1 MRKIFTRRIEQGNYL
16 WPVLLISAIALLF
29 NLNGW
34 GVTETSEARY
44 AEIAYEMYQSG
55 DYLHPRLLE
64 IQHYHKPPV
73 TYWITALSYHIFG
86 PNAFGARLFLQMMI
100 LIQMWLVFRL
110 SVMLTTNKKIAITAT
125 LIYISFPAV
134 LISSRALTTDAFLN
148 TFILL
153 SVFFWTKRR
162 ITHHPL
168 WLYLTY
174 LSLGLGFMTK
184 GPVVF
189 IIPAVTIPLIN
200 HLFPLKHKKQFF
212 HHITGLMVFFISG
225 VSWYLFLVWQ
235 NPAFFDYFVI
245 DHTINRFATNQFH
258 RGEPFWFY
266 LAFVPAMS
274 FPWLI
279 LSIYHSLKK
288 FKNPFNYK
296 RVLWLWIAI
305 PLFFFS
311 LSTSKLILYVLP
323 VFPAIAI
330 IAASTWQHLP
340 ERIRQRW
347 NVALASYHILIIVA
361 LVSGGYII
369 SEDINFSIGMYVII
383 GLMGTLIAFQT
394 IKISRT
400 QIAVPIAGA
409 FSLLF
414 VVFSTYFMQANPRIA
429 NDQRNVAK
437 EVKAKLTD
445 TGHIMVYDRRLPSVA
460 FHAHQD
466 IISIYNGNRGL
477 DRETRFEKTDKW
489 KHSLIDIDD
498 ERLKSPTF
506 FKGSV
511 LISRLSDASEPAFQK
526 LENFFAERETVDG
539 WVILSGV
546 KEDIL

>member
-1 MRKIFTRRIEQGNYL
+1 MKNIDPERTESGNYL
-16 WPVLLISAIALLF
+16 WAVLLITAMALLF

-86 PNAFGARLFLQMMI
+86 PNAFGARFFLQIMI

-110 SVMLTTNKKIAITAT
+110 SVMLTRDKKNAITAT
-125 LIYISFPAV
+125 LLYISFPAV
-134 LISSRALTTDAFLN
+134 LISARALTTDAFLN
-148 TFILL
+148 TFVLL

-189 IIPAVTIPLIN
+189 IIPAVAIPLIN
-200 HLFPLKHKKQFF
+200 HLFPMKHKKQGF
-212 HHITGLMVFFISG
+212 HHITGLMVFLFSG
-225 VSWYLFLVWQ
+225 LSWYLFLVWE
-235 NPAFFDYFVI
+235 NPDFLDYFVI
-245 DHTINRFATNQFH
+245 EHTINRFATNQFH

-266 LAFVPAMS
+266 LILVPAMS
-274 FPWLI
+274 FPWLVMAI
-279 LSIYHSLKK
+279 WHSSKKLKS
-288 FKNPFNYK
+288 PFTYK
-296 RVLWLWIAI
+296 RVLWLWIGI

-330 IAASTWQHLP
+330 IAASTWRRLP
-340 ERIRQRW
+340 EKVRRRW
-347 NVALASYHILIIVA
+347 NMVIFSYHALILASLLSARYFT
-361 LVSGGYII
+361 
-369 SEDINFSIGMYVII
+369 SEGINFSIGMYFIT
-383 GLMGTLIAFQT
+383 GLMGALIAFQI

-400 QIAVPIAGA
+400 QIAVPVASI
-409 FSLLF
+409 FSLLL

-437 EVKAKLTD
+437 EAKAKLSD
-445 TGHIMVYDRRLPSVA
+445 EGHIMVYDRRLPSVA
-460 FHAHQD
+460 FHAHQP

-477 DRETRFEKTDKW
+477 ERETKFEKTDKW
-489 KHSLIDIDD
+489 KNSLIDIDD
-498 ERLKSPTF
+498 ERLKSPAF

-511 LISRLSDASEPAFQK
+511 LLSRISDADEPAFKK
-526 LENFFAERETVDG
+526 LDDFFAQRDTVDG
-539 WVILSGV
+539 WVILSNV
-546 KEDIL
+546 TSKK

>member
-1 MRKIFTRRIEQGNYL
+1 M
-16 WPVLLISAIALLF
+16 ALLF

-86 PNAFGARLFLQMMI
+86 SNAFGARFFLQIMI

-110 SVMLTTNKKIAITAT
+110 SVMFTRDKTIAITAT

-134 LISSRALTTDAFLN
+134 LISARALTTDAFLN
-148 TFILL
+148 TFVLL
-153 SVFFWTKRR
+153 SVFFWAKRR
-162 ITHHPL
+162 ITGNTL

-189 IIPAVTIPLIN
+189 IIPAVTLPLIN
-200 HLFPLKHKKQFF
+200 HLFPLKHKKQFI
-212 HHITGLMVFFISG
+212 HHITGMMVFLFSG
-225 VSWYLFLVWQ
+225 VSWYLFLVWE
-235 NPAFFDYFVI
+235 NPAFLDYFVI

-266 LAFVPAMS
+266 LAFVPALS

-279 LSIYHSLKK
+279 LAIWHSSKKLKS
-288 FKNPFNYK
+288 PFTYK
-296 RVLWLWIAI
+296 RVLWLWIAL

-330 IAASTWQHLP
+330 IAASAWQHLP
-340 ERIRQRW
+340 GKIRKRW
-347 NVALASYHILIIVA
+347 SMALALYHILIIVA
-361 LVSGGYII
+361 LLSAGQIT
-369 SEDINFSIGMYVII
+369 SEGFNFSTGMYVII
-383 GLMGTLIAFQT
+383 GLMVALIAFHI
-394 IKISRT
+394 IKISRS
-400 QIAVPIAGA
+400 QIAVPVAGA
-409 FSLLF
+409 FSLLL

-437 EVKAKLTD
+437 EAKAKLTGG
-445 TGHIMVYDRRLPSVA
+445 GHIMVYDRRLPSVA
-460 FHAHQD
+460 FHAHQH

-489 KHSLIDIDD
+489 KNSLIDIDD
-498 ERLKSPTF
+498 KQLKNAAF
-506 FKGSV
+506 FEGSV

-526 LENFFAERETVDG
+526 LENFFAERETIDG
-539 WVILSGV
+539 WVILYDAR
-546 KEDIL
+546 EDVW

>member
-1 MRKIFTRRIEQGNYL
+1 MKKIFTGSIEPGNYL
-16 WPVLLISAIALLF
+16 WPVILISGMALLF

-86 PNAFGARLFLQMMI
+86 PNAFGARFFLQIMI
-100 LIQMWLVFRL
+100 LVQMWLVFRL
-110 SVMLTTNKKIAITAT
+110 SVMFTRNKTIAITAT
-125 LIYISFPAV
+125 LIYISFPGV
-134 LISSRALTTDAFLN
+134 LISARALTTDAFLN
-148 TFILL
+148 TFVLL
-153 SVFFWTKRR
+153 SVFFWAKRR

-200 HLFPLKHKKQFF
+200 HQFPLKHTKQGF
-212 HHITGLMVFFISG
+212 HHILGLLVFLISG
-225 VSWYLFLVWQ
+225 VSWYLFLVWE
-235 NPAFFDYFVI
+235 NPAFLDYFVI

-258 RGEPFWFY
+258 RGGPFWFY
-266 LAFVPAMS
+266 LALLPALS

-279 LSIYHSLKK
+279 LAIWHSSKKLKS
-288 FKNPFNYK
+288 PFTYK
-296 RVLWLWIAI
+296 RVLWLWIVI

-340 ERIRQRW
+340 GKIRQRW
-347 NVALASYHILIIVA
+347 SMVLAFYHILIIVTLLSA
-361 LVSGGYII
+361 GSIT
-369 SEDINFSIGMYVII
+369 SKSFNFSAGMYVVI
-383 GLMGTLIAFQT
+383 GLMVALIAFHI
-394 IKISRT
+394 IKIFRSR
-400 QIAVPIAGA
+400 IAVPVASA
-409 FSLLF
+409 FSLLL

-437 EVKAKLTD
+437 EAKAKLTD
-445 TGHIMVYDRRLPSVA
+445 AGHIMVYDRRLPSVA

-477 DRETRFEKTDKW
+477 DRETRFEKTNKW
-489 KHSLIDIDD
+489 KHYLIDIDD
-498 ERLKSPTF
+498 ERLKNPAF

-511 LISRLSDASEPAFQK
+511 LISRLSDADEPAFII
-526 LENFFAERETVDG
+526 LEDFFAHRETVGG
-539 WVILSGV
+539 WVILYGA
-546 KEDIL
+546 